1 MSLRITFTSL
11 LLSVAL
17 PFCVSASGKNEAVL
31 KVSVKNL
38 GERELSYFRSYSG
51 VYVNESNPVVLD
63 SDSTFTI
70 YLPTDGVE
78 YISLKAKDPAKKLP
92 DLSQSMFLMPG
103 TAELV
108 IDPLAKEVFQINPE
122 AGGMDNFSL
131 AEDTKNLSNIY
142 FSLIA
147 FGMLPDELNIT
158 PDSIPSVVLG
168 KLDNYIDSINTRYE
182 NAAPWL
188 LDAYNGM
195 ATFYKDIIFVSK
207 YRHFAG
213 NEEWDKTYK
222 ELIKNIN
229 VSTPSSG
236 LFPYWQM
243 LAVNLLSLEKGDS
256 LAQLSGNEFLL
267 LQAEYCDSVFSGKA
281 TEAALGTLLLEDGH
295 RGLYNLGAIAL
306 TQQFKDKYPNSSL
319 IPLLDEQASRNIV
332 FNNPPEREGINFRDN
347 SEIATVADIL
357 APYKGKPVLVDLWAT
372 WCRPCLQSFT
382 HVEPVQKYAAE
393 KGIQLL
399 YISIDDQNDIEK
411 KWRNVALLNNLIGD
425 HLLINPTVKMDIY
438 ETFGHNSSMWIPQY
452 AFVAPDGTITL
463 LDGSLAES
471 EDFSPLKEKLDE
483 LLK

>member
-1 MSLRITFTSL
+1 MLLRTTITSL
-11 LLSVAL
+11 LLYVAL

-38 GERELSYFRSYSG
+38 GGRELSYFRSYNG

-78 YISLKAKDPAKKLP
+78 YIFVKAKDPAKKLP
-92 DLSQSMFLMPG
+92 DLSQSMFLMSG

-108 IDPLAKEVFQINPE
+108 IDPLAKEAFQINPE
-122 AGGMDNFSL
+122 AGGVENFNL

-147 FGMLPDELNIT
+147 PGIVPDELNLA
-158 PDSIPSVVLG
+158 PDSIPAAVLG
-168 KLDNYIDSINTRYE
+168 KFDNYTDSINTRYK
-182 NAAPWL
+182 NASPWL
-188 LDAYNGM
+188 LNAYNGM
-195 ATFYKDIIFVSK
+195 AKFYRDIIFITK
-207 YRHFAG
+207 YSHFAG

-236 LFPYWQM
+236 LFPYWKM
-243 LAVNLLSLEKGDS
+243 LVENMLYVDKGDS
-256 LAQLSGNEFLL
+256 LKQLSGNEFLL

-295 RGLYNLGAIAL
+295 RGLYNPGAIAL
-306 TQQFKDKYPNSSL
+306 TNQFKDKYPNSSL
-319 IPLLDEQASRNIV
+319 IPLLDEQASRNIA

-357 APYKGKPVLVDLWAT
+357 APYKG
-372 WCRPCLQSFT
+372 
-382 HVEPVQKYAAE
+382 
-393 KGIQLL
+393 
-399 YISIDDQNDIEK
+399 
-411 KWRNVALLNNLIGD
+411 
-425 HLLINPTVKMDIY
+425 
-438 ETFGHNSSMWIPQY
+438 
-452 AFVAPDGTITL
+452 
-463 LDGSLAES
+463 
-471 EDFSPLKEKLDE
+471 
-483 LLK
+483 

>member
-1 MSLRITFTSL
+1 MLLRTTITSL
-11 LLSVAL
+11 LVSVAL
-17 PFCVSASGKNEAVL
+17 PFCVSATGKNDAVL

-38 GERELSYFRSYSG
+38 GGRELSYFRSYNG
-51 VYVNESNPVVLD
+51 VYVNESNPVVMD

-70 YLPTDGVE
+70 SLPTDGVE
-78 YISLKAKDPAKKLP
+78 FISLKAQDPAKKLP
-92 DLSQSMFLMPG
+92 VLSQTMFLMPG
-103 TAELV
+103 ISELV
-108 IDPLAKEVFQINPE
+108 IDPMAKEVFQINSG
-122 AGGMDNFSL
+122 AGGMDNFGL
-131 AEDTKNLSNIY
+131 ADNTKNLSNIY

-147 FGMLPDELNIT
+147 PGIVPDELNLA
-158 PDSIPSVVLG
+158 PDSIPDVVLG
-168 KLDNYIDSINTRYE
+168 KFDNYIDSVNIRYK

-195 ATFYKDIIFVSK
+195 ATFYRDIIFFTK
-207 YRHFAG
+207 YSRFTD
-213 NEEWDKTYK
+213 NEEWDKTYQ

-243 LAVNLLSLEKGDS
+243 LVVNMLYVNKGDTLS
-256 LAQLSGNEFLL
+256 QLSGNEFLL
-267 LQAEYCDSVFSGKA
+267 LKAEYCDSVFSGKA
-281 TEAALGTLLLEDGH
+281 AEAAIGTLLLEDGL
-295 RGLYNLGAIAL
+295 RGLYNPGAIIL
-306 TQQFKDKYPNSSL
+306 TQQFKDEYPNSSL
-319 IPLLDEQASRNIV
+319 IPLLDEQASRNIA

-357 APYKGKPVLVDLWAT
+357 APYKGQPVLIDLWAT

-382 HVEPVQKYAAE
+382 HVGPLQKYAAE

-399 YISIDDQNDIEK
+399 YISIDDQDDIEK
-411 KWRNVALLNNLIGD
+411 KWRNIALLNNLIGD
-425 HLLINPTVKMDIY
+425 HLLMNPAVKMDIY
-438 ETFGHNSSMWIPQY
+438 DTFGHNSSMWIPQY

-483 LLK
+483 LMK

>member
-1 MSLRITFTSL
+1 MTMLLRITITSL
-11 LLSVAL
+11 LMSVAL

-38 GERELSYFRSYSG
+38 GERELSYFRSYNG

-70 YLPTDGVE
+70 SLPTDGVE
-78 YISLKAKDPAKKLP
+78 YIFLKAKDPAKKLP

-108 IDPLAKEVFQINPE
+108 IDPLAKEAFQINPE
-122 AGGMDNFSL
+122 AGGVDNFNL

-147 FGMLPDELNIT
+147 PGIVPDELNLA
-158 PDSIPSVVLG
+158 PDSIPTAVLG
-168 KLDNYIDSINTRYE
+168 KFDNYTDSINTRYK

-188 LDAYNGM
+188 LNAYNGM
-195 ATFYKDIIFVSK
+195 ATFYRNIIFFTK
-207 YRHFAG
+207 YSHFAG

-243 LAVNLLSLEKGDS
+243 LVENMLYVDKGDS
-256 LAQLSGNEFLL
+256 LTQLSGNEFLL

-295 RGLYNLGAIAL
+295 RGLYNPGAIIL

-357 APYKGKPVLVDLWAT
+357 AP
-372 WCRPCLQSFT
+372 
-382 HVEPVQKYAAE
+382 
-393 KGIQLL
+393 
-399 YISIDDQNDIEK
+399 
-411 KWRNVALLNNLIGD
+411 
-425 HLLINPTVKMDIY
+425 
-438 ETFGHNSSMWIPQY
+438 
-452 AFVAPDGTITL
+452 
-463 LDGSLAES
+463 
-471 EDFSPLKEKLDE
+471 
-483 LLK
+483 